1 LAEQVEQL
9 DPMTLAI
16 DALDPVEI
24 PRAAIPAVLLRLAA
38 LQTALAARLA
48 AEPTPITAPAP
59 TALLT
64 PKAAADHL
72 GVPET
77 WLRDKARAGVVKF
90 VKLGLYVRFR
100 LEDLEVLARK
110 GST

>member
-1 LAEQVEQL
+1 MTAPTL
-9 DPMTLAI
+9 DPAARAI

-48 AEPTPITAPAP
+48 AEPAPVAPVP

-64 PKAAADHL
+64 PKAAAAHL

-77 WLRDKARAGVVKF
+77 WLRDKARAGAVKS

-100 LEDLEVLARK
+100 LEDLEVLAHK

>member
-1 LAEQVEQL
+1 MAEHVEQL
-9 DPMTLAI
+9 YPATRAI

-24 PRAAIPAVLLRLAA
+24 PRAAIPAALVRLAA

-48 AEPTPITAPAP
+48 AEQAPVAAPAP
-59 TALLT
+59 AALLT
-64 PKAAADHL
+64 PKAAAAHL

-77 WLRDKARAGVVKF
+77 WLRDKARAGAVKS

-100 LEDLEVLARK
+100 LEDLDVLARQ
-110 GST
+110 GSP

>member
-1 LAEQVEQL
+1 LAEHVEQL
-9 DPMTLAI
+9 DLITRAI
-16 DALDPVEI
+16 DGLDPVEI
-24 PRAAIPAVLLRLAA
+24 PRAAIPTVLIRLAA

-48 AEPTPITAPAP
+48 AEPTHLADPAP

-77 WLRDKARAGVVKF
+77 WLRDKARAGAVKF

-100 LEDLEVLARK
+100 LEDLEVLARQ